1 DILTVAAHK
10 LRADRLMYDEKEA
23 AALRI
28 ATLSGDKALL
38 ALEKVRAAAQNG
50 PLSDKVMATLP
61 ARYADDPG
69 IRFAK
74 IQI

>member
-1 DILTVAAHK
+1 M
-10 LRADRLMYDEKEA
+10 RPRSGS
-23 AALRI
+23 RP
-28 ATLSGDKALL
+28 LSGDKDLV

-50 PLSDKVMATLP
+50 PLSDKLLATVP

-74 IQI
+74 IQIARRANKSTMRRR